1 MQYQQSE
8 ITYPDPIKGFYCACC
23 GGYVKI
29 YRRSFNSNM
38 GLSLIALYRHTKG
51 EFVKVEDF
59 LTKNGYQRCGDFSY
73 LRHYGLIE
81 ALKEKREDNSPR
93 NGFYR
98 ITGLG
103 RLFVE
108 GKELVKEKFLIQNN
122 KLLGF
127 EGEEINIIDALSNK
141 FNYNDLMK
149 ENKTQNT

>member
-1 MQYQQSE
+1 MREVNQTE
-8 ITYPDPIKGFYCACC
+8 IVFPNPVKGFYCSCC

-38 GLSLIALYRHTKG
+38 ALCLIALYRNQKN
-51 EFVKVEDF
+51 EFVKVEDY
-59 LTKNGYQRCGDFSY
+59 LIKNGYQRCGDFSY
-73 LRHYGLIE
+73 LRHYGFIE

-108 GKELVKEKFLIQNN
+108 GKGTAKEKFLIQNN

-127 EGEEINIIDALSNK
+127 EGDEIDIMDALGTK
-141 FNYNDLMK
+141 FDYEKLMSG
-149 ENKTQNT
+149 